1 MNSFYARVG
10 VLNVL
15 MMIRQRVTAN
25 FKALSG
31 FADPALHNNPHKD
44 PIQIVLVKKV
54 DLFH

>member
-1 MNSFYARVG
+1 MNSFYARVC
-10 VLNVL
+10 VLDVF
-15 MMIRQRVTAN
+15 MMIRQRVIAN